1 MRIMSYNIHHGVSAD
16 GKYTLD
22 KIANLIYDLDISI
35 CLLQE
40 LDFSNERSKGV
51 DQLSSLSEMTKLPHT
66 AYGKNIAYK
75 KGFYGNGI
83 ISNFPLNRVKNKIFK
98 AKGIG
103 DRADV
108 GGLPHKPEDR
118 GILKAEF
125 DFEGL
130 SITLAV
136 THGSMW
142 KEERVD
148 SITFLANL
156 LSLNPAII
164 GGDFNTFDSQELA
177 LLSPFKTP
185 GEAKETYPS
194 NNPKYP
200 IDKFFTS
207 NITVTDIFTLAVDF
221 SDHLPLVIE
230 V

>member
-35 CLLQE
+35 CLIQE

-51 DQLSSLSEMTKLPHT
+51 DQLSWLSEMTKLPHT

-83 ISNFPLNRVKNKIFK
+83 ISNLPLNRVKNNIFK

-118 GILKAEF
+118 GVLKADF

-130 SITLAV
+130 SVTLAV

-142 KEERVD
+142 EEERVE
-148 SITFLANL
+148 SITFLAKL
-156 LSLNPAII
+156 LSLNSAIV
-164 GGDFNTFDSQELA
+164 GGDFNTFDSKE
-177 LLSPFKTP
+177 LSPLTP
-185 GEAKETYPS
+185 YRITGETLDTYPS
-194 NNPKYP
+194 NSPKYP
-200 IDKFFTS
+200 IDKFFAS
-207 NITVTDIFTLAVDF
+207 NITVSDIFTLDVDF